1 MLVPLIVRSSYSLQR
16 GVVQP
21 SEWAAAA
28 KKAGL
33 TRLALTDRNGL
44 YGTPTFMEA
53 CEKAG
58 LWPLCG
64 LELVYPGGRC
74 VFIPRVKPGF
84 SLLTRLLTE
93 RSADPAG
100 FDARAAVAKALEG
113 NNRGE
118 LFILTDDETLL
129 AAIPPQ
135 EALFALATPC
145 NKTKWRRLA
154 ASGHQAIASP
164 ELSFLEKDQREIQRL
179 LLAIG
184 GNCTIHDIGDGQ
196 LDPPEALWSPA
207 SLGEANN
214 AAAPWASA
222 PWAAAPAL
230 VPWLEKAFAAN
241 GFVAREALGEPFSG
255 FVFPRFGMGRP
266 VGSDANAASESR
278 PSSSALLR
286 ALVIEG
292 AARRYPLVTD
302 EVRKRIDYE
311 LGLIESKG
319 FSDYFLVV
327 RDIARR
333 ASRICGRGSA
343 AASIVAYCLGI
354 TEVDPIRH
362 SLYFERFLNP
372 GRKDP
377 PDIDVDFAWDE
388 RDALFDEVIEAY
400 GPEHAARVANHNC
413 FRSRSAL
420 RETARAFGMPDA
432 EISAFERSLKVDSDG
447 TLSSADPAWKIVAKR
462 ASSIVGLPRH
472 LGTHSGGLII
482 VPDLLADHAPIE
494 TTGSGIRVIAWDKEG
509 AELAG
514 LVKIDLL
521 GNRSLA
527 VVRDAIADIRGSG
540 RSFDTDTWR
549 PIDDPDTIALL
560 SRGDTMGVFYVESP
574 AMRLLQ
580 IKTGKGDFGH
590 LVIHSSIIRPA
601 ANRYID
607 EYVDRLNGKS
617 WSSFHPLLKGLFDES
632 YGILCYQEDVSKA
645 AIALAGFSAAEADGI
660 RKILSKK
667 DAETR
672 LQEYRGPFFVGARA
686 RGVDEASIEAVWA
699 MICSFSGY
707 SFVKAHSASYAMLS
721 FQSAY
726 LRAHF
731 PAEFMAAVLSNH
743 GGFYSTLAYASES
756 RRMGLALLPPDVNES
771 GWRCAGGKGAIRFGF
786 CMVASLNVGVAKD
799 IPQEREHCGPY
810 RSVEDFARRVGFER
824 TDAEALVGSGA
835 FDSLL
840 GGSKRSD
847 ALMTLL
853 SMCAAREGGAAGAPP
868 ELFGIDGG
876 DSVQRK
882 RRGLET
888 RSTATAGPSP
898 GSEAAL
904 PSPHAAEPPGGLAA
918 PRCPQAPEPPG
929 GSSRKRRAAE
939 LKYLGTTLDAHPL
952 ELWPRALAQPRTR
965 AADLRRAIGR
975 RVRLLGWP
983 ITAKPVLTANEEP
996 MEFVSFEDETA
1007 IFEAV
1012 LFPDAFKKFRHLLF
1026 EENPLW
1032 ITGLVERNRGA
1043 ITLTIESLSHDALTV
1058 GSSVR

>member
-28 KKAGL
+28 KAAGL

-44 YGTPTFMEA
+44 YGVPTFMEA
-53 CEKAG
+53 CGKAG
-58 LWPLCG
+58 LSPLCG
-64 LELVYPGGRC
+64 LELVYAGGRC
-74 VFIPRVKPGF
+74 VFIPRKKPGF

-93 RSADPAG
+93 RSADPKG
-100 FDARAAVAKALEG
+100 FDARTAVAKALGG
-113 NNRGE
+113 NNHGE
-118 LFILTDDETLL
+118 LFILTDDEVIL

-154 ASGHQAIASP
+154 ASGHQALASP
-164 ELSFLEKDQREIQRL
+164 ELSFLERDQREIQRL

-184 GNCTIHDIGDGQ
+184 GNCAIHDIGDGQ
-196 LDPPEALWSPA
+196 LDLPEALWGSA
-207 SLGEANN
+207 TLGV
-214 AAAPWASA
+214 APVSQAVS
-222 PWAAAPAL
+222 PWAAAPAFA
-230 VPWLEKAFAAN
+230 PWLEKAFEAN
-241 GFVAREALGEPFSG
+241 GFVAGEALDEPFSG
-255 FVFPRFGMGRP
+255 FVFPRFAMCDSVDRGAGA
-266 VGSDANAASESR
+266 VSGSRS
-278 PSSSALLR
+278 SSSALLR
-286 ALVIEG
+286 TLVIEG

-311 LGLIESKG
+311 LDLIESKG

-447 TLSSADPAWKIVAKR
+447 TLSSADPAWKTVAER

-574 AMRLLQ
+574 A
-580 IKTGKGDFGH
+580 
-590 LVIHSSIIRPA
+590 
-601 ANRYID
+601 
-607 EYVDRLNGKS
+607 
-617 WSSFHPLLKGLFDES
+617 
-632 YGILCYQEDVSKA
+632 
-645 AIALAGFSAAEADGI
+645 
-660 RKILSKK
+660 
-667 DAETR
+667 
-672 LQEYRGPFFVGARA
+672 
-686 RGVDEASIEAVWA
+686 
-699 MICSFSGY
+699 
-707 SFVKAHSASYAMLS
+707 
-721 FQSAY
+721 
-726 LRAHF
+726 
-731 PAEFMAAVLSNH
+731 
-743 GGFYSTLAYASES
+743 
-756 RRMGLALLPPDVNES
+756 
-771 GWRCAGGKGAIRFGF
+771 
-786 CMVASLNVGVAKD
+786 
-799 IPQEREHCGPY
+799 
-810 RSVEDFARRVGFER
+810 
-824 TDAEALVGSGA
+824 
-835 FDSLL
+835 
-840 GGSKRSD
+840 
-847 ALMTLL
+847 
-853 SMCAAREGGAAGAPP
+853 
-868 ELFGIDGG
+868 
-876 DSVQRK
+876 
-882 RRGLET
+882 
-888 RSTATAGPSP
+888 
-898 GSEAAL
+898 
-904 PSPHAAEPPGGLAA
+904 
-918 PRCPQAPEPPG
+918 
-929 GSSRKRRAAE
+929 
-939 LKYLGTTLDAHPL
+939 
-952 ELWPRALAQPRTR
+952 
-965 AADLRRAIGR
+965 
-975 RVRLLGWP
+975 
-983 ITAKPVLTANEEP
+983 
-996 MEFVSFEDETA
+996 
-1007 IFEAV
+1007 
-1012 LFPDAFKKFRHLLF
+1012 
-1026 EENPLW
+1026 
-1032 ITGLVERNRGA
+1032 
-1043 ITLTIESLSHDALTV
+1043 
-1058 GSSVR
+1058 

>member
-28 KKAGL
+28 KAAGL

-44 YGTPTFMEA
+44 YGVPTFMEA
-53 CEKAG
+53 CGKAG
-58 LWPLCG
+58 LSPLCG
-64 LELVYPGGRC
+64 LELVYAGGRC
-74 VFIPRVKPGF
+74 VFIPRKKPGF

-100 FDARAAVAKALEG
+100 FDARAAVAKALGG

-118 LFILTDDETLL
+118 LFILTDDEVIL

-154 ASGHQAIASP
+154 ASGHQALASP
-164 ELSFLEKDQREIQRL
+164 ELSFLERGQREIQRL

-184 GNCTIHDIGDGQ
+184 GNCAIHDIGDGL
-196 LDPPEALWSPA
+196 LDPPEALWSSA

-214 AAAPWASA
+214 AAAPWAAA
-222 PWAAAPAL
+222 PWAASPAL
-230 VPWLEKAFAAN
+230 APWLEIAFEAN
-241 GFVAREALGEPFSG
+241 GFVAREALDEPFSG

-266 VGSDANAASESR
+266 AGRDAAPDLHR
-278 PSSSALLR
+278 SSSALLR

-311 LGLIESKG
+311 LDLIESKG

-447 TLSSADPAWKIVAKR
+447 TFSSADPAWKVVAKR

-672 LQEYRGPFFVGARA
+672 LQEYRGPFFAGARA

-756 RRMGLALLPPDVNES
+756 RRMGLALFPPDVNES
-771 GWRCAGGKGAIRFGF
+771 GWRCAGGKGVIRFGF
-786 CMVASLNVGVAKD
+786 CMVVSLNAGVAET
-799 IPQEREHCGPY
+799 IPRERERRGAY

-853 SMCAAREGGAAGAPP
+853 SMCAAREGGAAGAPR
-868 ELFGIDGG
+868 ELFELEVRDP
-876 DSVQRK
+876 VQGEG
-882 RRGLET
+882 RG
-888 RSTATAGPSP
+888 AG
-898 GSEAAL
+898 
-904 PSPHAAEPPGGLAA
+904 
-918 PRCPQAPEPPG
+918 
-929 GSSRKRRAAE
+929 RKRRAAE
-939 LKYLGTTLDAHPL
+939 LKYLGTTLDSHPL

-965 AADLRRAIGR
+965 AADLRRMAGR
-975 RVRLLGWP
+975 RVLLLGWP
-983 ITAKPVLTANEEP
+983 ITAKPVLTATEEP

-1012 LFPDAFKKFRHLLF
+1012 LFPEAFRKFRHLLF
-1026 EENPLW
+1026 EEHPLW
-1032 ITGLVERNRGA
+1032 IRGLVENNRGA
-1043 ITLTIESLSHDALTV
+1043 TTLTIEEMRSAV
-1058 GSSVR
+1058 